1 MLFYLFSSLALVSAI
16 IVIRTK
22 NPVYSVLF
30 LILVFANVTALLILE
45 GLDFLAMV
53 FIVVYVGA
61 IAVLFLFVVMM
72 LNINLA
78 EMSENMVRYL
88 PVGGLILILSLFQIL
103 LIVESELIPPFF
115 KILKCPQCLDPLLIS
130 WFSNLQESLNAPT
143 VFQGLSGANTALC
156 SIKENL
162 TLLSNIA
169 PWHFVEP
176 SLRHSEGAFPIA
188 SGINWVMSQ
197 QDISNIQ
204 AIGLVLFS
212 THWFHLMLGGLILLV
227 AMIGTILLTMDKN
240 KMKN

>member
-103 LIVESELIPPFF
+103 LIVESELIPPLFPF
-115 KILKCPQCLDPLLIS
+115 KIFQTDLLLS
-130 WFSNLQESLNAPT
+130 WFSNLQESLNAP
-143 VFQGLSGANTALC
+143 L
-156 SIKENL
+156 KENL
-162 TLLSNIA
+162 TILYNIA

-176 SLRHSEGAFPIA
+176 NLRPV
-188 SGINWVMSQ
+188 SGINCFLMSQ

-212 THWFHLMLGGLILLV
+212 THWFYLMLGGLILLV